1 MADQTTTTGSSTNT
15 PASTPTPPPYTP
27 PVIPDV
33 ANKNVNSPVL
43 DSKYDVSAIKDDI
56 GLMLNYAVKTGRA
69 LPNSLSLT
77 NPADDSTMIDTY
89 NNLQKVIQPATV
101 ESIKYIN
108 SQMIMEG
115 KIKKWYQI
123 PIFTKCVVIAAI
135 ALIALI
141 VISLSPIVN
150 EANQAKGLLES
161 NGWTLLY
168 NLIFICAASL
178 LGVMF
183 YLLKT
188 FGDKIRNYTLIPAN
202 AIELNA
208 SIIIGVISGFV
219 ISELFTYTIDSI
231 GSQNVEIHKMTLA
244 LLGGF
249 SSDAIFSTLQ
259 GIVNKFK
266 QLVSG

>member
-1 MADQTTTTGSSTNT
+1 MAETSNPTGNVT
-15 PASTPTPPPYTP
+15 STPPATSPITPIPTIPEVTNQNANPPES
-27 PVIPDV
+27 DS
-33 ANKNVNSPVL
+33 KENVN
-43 DSKYDVSAIKDDI
+43 AIKEDI
-56 GLMLNYAVKTGRA
+56 ALMLNYAVKTGRA
-69 LPNSLSLT
+69 IPNSLTLT
-77 NPADDSTMIDTY
+77 NPVDDSSLIDTY

-101 ESIKYIN
+101 ESIRYIK
-108 SQMIMEG
+108 SQMMMEG
-115 KIKKWYQI
+115 KIKKWYKI

-135 ALIALI
+135 ALVALI
-141 VISLSPIVN
+141 AISLSPIVN

-266 QLVSG
+266 QLVSS